1 MYLLT
6 LSIPINMSINEL
18 YNKLL
23 AKNIQ
28 GGSIEPPLNMPN
40 MRFKFDNGNDKFNTL
55 SIFAYYEGYETIL
68 KKDNDCAFDSSIGY
82 DGVCYFQTADEI
94 AEEIKR
100 LVEHLNPSQCECCC
114 NDDDEES
121 SEEVEEEN
129 YDMPKLEEI
138 NKTESDE
145 EEDEESEESN
155 MLNTLKDL
163 FHMSL
168 LMGVLPRMN
177 TREKMMDM
185 LNTRGSKE
193 WTAEQILKLALD
205 NKIKWIKGSSD
216 PLDNE
221 TYQKQMNTRLA
232 EILGEKKKK
241 GRCVD
246 LKINPN
252 AEKYYLFLN
261 NKLRLTAD
269 VMDMALPKDIMD
281 KISQPNFWETMEGA
295 FVKSSVSKTL
305 KETENAVHVGCKNTL
320 IVGFKCEEILNQLH
334 TNPSTKRFLDG
345 KKIVEVIITEDVE
358 LFQLEDNPK
367 AYIPCIVDASGN
379 ETIWKYKVPYHNGM
393 PCCFDKKPET
403 MKEIIEQVVSEFI
416 EEKKLEQL
424 PVAIAELV
432 DDGDIR
438 SANNDTI
445 HYDPLMA
452 DTFA

>member
-1 MYLLT
+1 
-6 LSIPINMSINEL
+6 MSINEL
-18 YNKLL
+18 YKKLL

-28 GGSIEPPLNMPN
+28 GGRLEPPMSMPN

-55 SIFAYYEGYETIL
+55 SIYTQHGGYETIL
-68 KKDNDCAFDSSIGY
+68 KKDNACVYDDSIGY
-82 DGVCYFQTADEI
+82 DDVRYFDYAYEI

-100 LVEHLNPSQCECCC
+100 LVEHLNPSQCECCH

-121 SEEVEEEN
+121 SEETEEEN
-129 YDMPKLEEI
+129 YNDMPELEEI
-138 NKTESDE
+138 NETNDAE
-145 EEDEESEESN
+145 EEEKI
-155 MLNTLKDL
+155 LHALQGV

-168 LMGVLPRMN
+168 LMGVLPRLD

-185 LNTRGSKE
+185 LNTMGSKE
-193 WTAEQILKLALD
+193 WTVEQILKLALD
-205 NKIKWIKGSSD
+205 NKIKWVKGMD
-216 PLDNE
+216 DAADNE
-221 TYQKQMNTRLA
+221 TYQKKMNARLA

-269 VMDMALPKDIMD
+269 VMDMDLPKDIKD
-281 KISQPNFWETMEGA
+281 KISQPNFWETMEGT
-295 FVKSSVSKTL
+295 FVKSHVSKSL

-320 IVGFKCEEILNQLH
+320 IIGFKCVEILNQLH
-334 TNPSTKRFLDG
+334 TEPSTKRFLDG

-358 LFQLEDNPK
+358 LFQLEDNPN
-367 AYIPCIVDASGN
+367 AHIPCIVDASGK

-403 MKEIIEQVVSEFI
+403 MKEIVEQVVSEFI
-416 EEKKLEQL
+416 EEKKLENL

-432 DDGDIR
+432 DDGDVR
-438 SANNDTI
+438 RANNDAI
-445 HYDPLMA
+445 HYDPMMA

>member
-1 MYLLT
+1 MQ
-6 LSIPINMSINEL
+6 SITEL
-18 YNKLL
+18 YNKLQ
-23 AKNIQ
+23 AKTIQ
-28 GGSIEPPLNMPN
+28 GGSLEPPLSMPN

-55 SIFAYYEGYETIL
+55 SILAQHGGYETIL
-68 KKDNDCAFDSSIGY
+68 KKDNDCAFDDSIGY
-82 DGVCYFQTADEI
+82 DDVCYFETADEV

-100 LVEHLNPSQCECCC
+100 LVEHLNPSQCECCH

-121 SEEVEEEN
+121 GEEAEEEN
-129 YDMPKLEEI
+129 YDDMPELEEI
-138 NKTESDE
+138 NETNDAE
-145 EEDEESEESN
+145 EENAQKEEKI
-155 MLNTLKDL
+155 LRTLQGV

-168 LMGVLPRMN
+168 LMGVLPRLD

-185 LNTRGSKE
+185 LNTMGSKE

-205 NKIKWIKGSSD
+205 NKIEWVKGMGD
-216 PLDNE
+216 ATDE
-221 TYQKQMNTRLA
+221 TYQKQMNTGLA

-246 LKINPN
+246 LKINPK

-269 VMDMALPKDIMD
+269 VMDMALPKDIKD
-281 KISQPNFWETMEGA
+281 KISQPNFWETMEGT
-295 FVKSSVSKTL
+295 FVKSHVSKSL

-320 IVGFKCEEILNQLH
+320 IVGFKCVEILNQLH
-334 TNPSTKRFLDG
+334 TEPSTKRFLDG

-358 LFQLEDNPK
+358 LFQLEDNPN
-367 AYIPCIVDASGN
+367 AHIPCIVDASGK

-403 MKEIIEQVVSEFI
+403 MKEIVEQVVSEFI

-424 PVAIAELV
+424 PVAVAELV
-432 DDGDIR
+432 DDGDVR
-438 SANNDTI
+438 RANNDAI
-445 HYDPLMA
+445 HYDPMMA

>member
-1 MYLLT
+1 MQ
-6 LSIPINMSINEL
+6 SITEL

-23 AKNIQ
+23 AKTIQ
-28 GGSIEPPLNMPN
+28 GGRLQPSFGRMPN
-40 MRFKFDNGNDKFNTL
+40 MRFIFDNGNDKFNTL
-55 SIFAYYEGYETIL
+55 SILANGECYETIL
-68 KKDNDCAFDSSIGY
+68 KKDNDCTYDESIGY
-82 DGVCYFQTADEI
+82 DDVCYFETADEV

-114 NDDDEES
+114 NDDDEER
-121 SEEVEEEN
+121 SEDEEN
-129 YDMPKLEEI
+129 A
-138 NKTESDE
+138 
-145 EEDEESEESN
+145 EDEESEKKI
-155 MLNTLKDL
+155 LNTLRRL

-168 LMGVLPRMN
+168 LMGILPN
-177 TREKMMDM
+177 LDTREKMMNM
-185 LNTRGSKE
+185 LNANGSSE
-193 WTAEQILKLALD
+193 WTTEQILNLALD
-205 NKIKWIKGSSD
+205 NKIEWVKGSDES
-216 PLDNE
+216 LDNE

-246 LKINPN
+246 LKINPK

-269 VMDMALPKDIMD
+269 VMDMDLPKDIKD

-320 IVGFKCEEILNQLH
+320 IIGFKCVEILNQLH
-334 TNPSTKRFLDG
+334 TEPSTKRFLDG

-367 AYIPCIVDASGN
+367 AYIPCIFDSSGN

-403 MKEIIEQVVSEFI
+403 MKEIVEQVVSEFI
-416 EEKKLEQL
+416 EEKKLEEKL
-424 PVAIAELV
+424 PVAIAEPVNENDNRVV
-432 DDGDIR
+432 D
-438 SANNDTI
+438 DTI
-445 HYDPLMA
+445 HYDPMMA

>member
-1 MYLLT
+1 MQ
-6 LSIPINMSINEL
+6 PITEL
-18 YNKLL
+18 YNKLQ
-23 AKNIQ
+23 AKTIQ
-28 GGSIEPPLNMPN
+28 GGRLQPSFGFMPN
-40 MRFKFDNGNDKFNTL
+40 MRFIFDNGNDKFNTL
-55 SIFAYYEGYETIL
+55 SILAYHEGYETIL
-68 KKDNDCAFDSSIGY
+68 KKDNDCAYDDSIGY
-82 DGVCYFQTADEI
+82 DDVCYFETADEI

-100 LVEHLNPSQCECCC
+100 LVEHLNPSQCKCCH

-121 SEEVEEEN
+121 SEEEEEE
-129 YDMPKLEEI
+129 LED
-138 NKTESDE
+138 K
-145 EEDEESEESN
+145 SEEKI
-155 MLNTLKDL
+155 LHTLKGL

-168 LMGVLPRMN
+168 LMGVLHRLD

-185 LNTRGSKE
+185 LNTRGSSE

-205 NKIKWIKGSSD
+205 NKIEWVIGSSEPTPYD
-216 PLDNE
+216 
-221 TYQKQMNTRLA
+221 TYKKEMNTRLA

-269 VMDMALPKDIMD
+269 VMDMNLPKNITD
-281 KISQPNFWETMEGA
+281 KISQPNFWETIEGG
-295 FVKSSVSKTL
+295 FVKSSVSLQL
-305 KETENAVHVGCKNTL
+305 KESENAVLVGCKNTL

-334 TNPSTKRFLDG
+334 TEPSTKRFLDG

-367 AYIPCIVDASGN
+367 AYTPCIVDASGN

-403 MKEIIEQVVSEFI
+403 MKDIVEQVVSEFI
-416 EEKKLEQL
+416 EEKKLDKL
-424 PVAIAELV
+424 PVAIAEP
-432 DDGDIR
+432 IR
-438 SANNDTI
+438 ENDTI
-445 HYDPLMA
+445 HYDPMMA